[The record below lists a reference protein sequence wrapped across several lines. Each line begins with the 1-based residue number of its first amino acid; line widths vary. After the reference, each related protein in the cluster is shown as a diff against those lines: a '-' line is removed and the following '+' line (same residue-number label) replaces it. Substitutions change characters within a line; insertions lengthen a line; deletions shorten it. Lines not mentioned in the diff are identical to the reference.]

1 MTYEQVWGKH
11 QQFIALKSRGPLK
24 TSGPMSM
31 VRRFNLQFAL
41 RMSSDETA
49 NLEATELRKSRKRQS
64 TVLRASF
71 DGDVRR
77 REVDGAVLPFAS
89 NETASRPHY
98 FGPYI
103 SIPKRIVNAGVS
115 FHPGPLL
122 TFAVAGPDRT
132 LL

>member
-49 NLEATELRKSRKRQS
+49 NLEATELRKSRKRQR

-77 REVDGAVLPFAS
+77 REVDEAVLRFAS
-89 NETASRPHY
+89 NETASRPK
-98 FGPYI
+98 YI
-103 SIPKRIVNAGVS
+103 DPI
-115 FHPGPLL
+115 
-122 TFAVAGPDRT
+122 
-132 LL
+132 